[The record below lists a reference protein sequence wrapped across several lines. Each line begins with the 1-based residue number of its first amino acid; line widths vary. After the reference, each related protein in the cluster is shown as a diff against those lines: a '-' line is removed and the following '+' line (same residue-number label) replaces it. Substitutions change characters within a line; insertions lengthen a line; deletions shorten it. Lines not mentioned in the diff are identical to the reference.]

1 MKTEEK
7 TIDNKW
13 VTTLRALVYYV
24 STTLIAVIIGVLI
37 VTIMKPGVG
46 RGESINS
53 HISSDAVSQ
62 AKTIS
67 TVDTVLD
74 LFRYFNR

>member
-1 MKTEEK
+1 M
-7 TIDNKW
+7 
-13 VTTLRALVYYV
+13 TTLRALVYYV

-53 HISSDAVSQ
+53 HISSDISQ

-74 LFRYFNR
+74 LFR